1 MSITEW
7 CIGNAGR
14 QSFADNA
21 YGNKINANSVC
32 VNIYFACFGSV
43 FHSFGN
49 FHRRENLQNLSEII
63 KYLPGISQCF
73 VFCKFSFFYRS
84 SPTFEPS
91 TLIFYQI

>member
-43 FHSFGN
+43 FHGFGN
-49 FHRRENLQNLSEII
+49 FHRGKIYRICQ
-63 KYLPGISQCF
+63 
-73 VFCKFSFFYRS
+73 RS
-84 SPTFEPS
+84 SNIYRESRSVLFFVNSLFFIDLRPPS
-91 TLIFYQI
+91 NLAH